1 MNGNLEWLRQDNNKS
16 SRKPEQVSTDEL
28 KDLLGRHFIIEEQV
42 HGRHFASKAKKRL
55 DMVIRP
61 RDTSGWMN
69 KSVAFG
75 VEIKKHHG
83 ETGDHCRHIG
93 QSCDYANTEW
103 DGFGFIYI
111 LTYPSII
118 PSWISDAG
126 FVHRMAGRLGVGVIE
141 NSPLNG
147 ASILIN
153 EHMIWS
159 ENTSVV
165 DGRHWKLER
174 KFGSR

>member
-1 MNGNLEWLRQDNNKS
+1 MNGNLEWLKKPDDELL
-16 SRKPEQVSTDEL
+16 RKPEQISTDRL
-28 KDLLGRHFIIEEQV
+28 KAMLETHFFIDEQV
-42 HGRHFASKAKKRL
+42 TGKHFAGKTKKRL

-61 RDTSGWMN
+61 KDTSQWLN
-69 KSVAFG
+69 KSLAFG
-75 VEIKKHHG
+75 VEIKKNSDG
-83 ETGDHCRHIG
+83 TGDYCRHIG

-118 PSWISDAG
+118 PSWIADAG

-141 NSPLNG
+141 LSPFNG
-147 ASILIN
+147 TSILIN
-153 EHMIWS
+153 EHTIWS
-159 ENTSVV
+159 ERTSVV
-165 DGRHWKLER
+165 EGRHWKLER